1 MKNIIVTFGA
11 GIGAFI
17 SHLVGG
23 WTLAMHT
30 LLFFMIA
37 DYVTGI
43 MVAAARHN
51 SPKTTSGG
59 ISSLIGFKG
68 LCKKVAILL
77 MVGIAH
83 HVDMLV
89 GTSFLRDGV
98 IVGYCINELISILEN
113 VSLMGVN
120 IKYLD
125 KVLDVLQSQQKE
137 DSGSGIDES
146 DK

>member
-1 MKNIIVTFGA
+1 MKTFLVTIG
-11 GIGAFI
+11 GVIGAFI

-23 WTLAMHT
+23 WTTVMHT
-30 LLFFMIA
+30 LLLFMVV
-37 DYVTGI
+37 DYITGI
-43 MVAAARHN
+43 MVAVVWHK

-68 LCKKVAILL
+68 LCKKVAIIL

-83 HVDMLV
+83 HVDLIV

-98 IVGYCINELISILEN
+98 VIGYCINEAISILEN

-125 KVLDVLQSQQKE
+125 KILDVLQTHQKDNLGE
-137 DSGSGIDES
+137 
-146 DK
+146 

>member
-1 MKNIIVTFGA
+1 MKSFLVTFGA

-43 MVAAARHN
+43 MVAAVWHN
-51 SPKTTSGG
+51 SSKTSSGG

-89 GTSFLRDGV
+89 GTNFLRDGV

-113 VSLMGVN
+113 VSLMGVS

-125 KVLDVLQSQQKE
+125 KILDVLQTQQK
-137 DSGSGIDES
+137 DTSGSGIDEV